1 MGRERGGHEE
11 PTDANF
17 VVVRRPSLSQQLWLS
32 WEEPA
37 APAGRQEGWPVA
49 CQLLLLVDHW
59 PPGPSQGCLLLRTAR
74 GLGSGAI
81 KGQERSELDL
91 ETLQEPPHPSNTPHF
106 LLFASPTHVE
116 EILL

>member
-37 APAGRQEGWPVA
+37 ASAGRQEGWPVA

-91 ETLQEPPHPSNTPHF
+91 ETLQEPPHPSDTPHF